1 MKSPWRLFICGW
13 LTILAGS
20 LLAYLVQTSGDITIK
35 EVRFTG
41 NNGQTL
47 SALLYIPPNASART
61 PAPAVLAVHGY
72 INSREVQGPF
82 AIELAR
88 RGYVV
93 LALDQSGHGYS
104 DGPAFANGFGG
115 PAALRYLHGLDLVDK
130 NNIGMEGHSMGG
142 WTVLAAAAAMPEG
155 YKSIVLQGSSTGSG
169 MAAPGTP
176 EWPRNVAVVFAQFDE
191 FAPLMWEVPKGS
203 QVADS
208 AKLKTLFGTEA
219 PVDIGRVYGDIAQ
232 GTARILH
239 NPPVTHPGNHIS
251 HTSVQ
256 HTIDWF
262 AQTLDHDPIEGPA
275 SRDLQGQIWFF
286 KEIGTLAAFVGFI
299 MLMLGSIRGLL
310 SLPVFAPLARPA
322 VSAAWPVRTSRWWM
336 LALISAIIPVATFYP
351 LMGLGA
357 GLLSASAWLPQ
368 GISNQVMF
376 WAVVNGLIVTGL
388 GFLVKTG
395 RAGFAI
401 INWQSNGVLAV
412 VFALTTV
419 LIGYV
424 SLLLA
429 DYFFKIDFRFW
440 FVGLKLLSVDQ
451 FQAMLVYLLPFTL
464 FFMLSLRALHGGLS
478 VATDSRGYQYLSNML
493 VMAGGFLVFLLLQY
507 GSLFITGQLLTPAEP
522 LNTIVMIQFAPLL
535 LMVSLISTCAWRH
548 TGSYVPGALING
560 LWVSWYIVAGQATQ
574 AV

>member
-1 MKSPWRLFICGW
+1 MKSPWRLFMSGC
-13 LTILAGS
+13 LTILGGS
-20 LLAYLVQTSGDITIK
+20 LLAYLIQTSGDIEIK
-35 EVRFTG
+35 DVRFTG

-104 DGPAFANGFGG
+104 EGPAFANGFGG
-115 PAALRYLHGLDLVDK
+115 PAALRYLRSLDLVDED
-130 NNIGMEGHSMGG
+130 NIGLEGHSMGG
-142 WTVLAAAAAMPEG
+142 WTVLAAAAAMPDA
-155 YKSIVLQGSSTGSG
+155 YKSMVLQGSSTGSG
-169 MAAPGTP
+169 MAGPGTP

-203 QVADS
+203 QVAGS
-208 AKLKTLFGTEA
+208 AKLRALFGTDLT
-219 PVDIGRVYGDIAQ
+219 VDIGRVYGDITE
-232 GTARILH
+232 GNARILH
-239 NPPVTHPGNHIS
+239 NPPVTHPANHIS
-251 HTSVQ
+251 HVSVQ

-262 AQTLDHDPIEGPA
+262 AQTLEHDPVEGPS
-275 SRDLQGQIWFF
+275 SRNLQGQIWIF

-299 MLMLGSIRGLL
+299 MLLLGSIRGLL
-310 SLPVFAPLARPA
+310 TLPLFSVLVQP
-322 VSAAWPVRTSRWWM
+322 VSNAAWPTRTGRWWA
-336 LALISAIIPVATFYP
+336 LAAISAIIPVATFYP
-351 LMGLGA
+351 FMGIGAGVLGA
-357 GLLSASAWLPQ
+357 SSWLPQ

-376 WAVVNGLIVTGL
+376 WAVANALLLTGL
-388 GFLVKTG
+388 GFVIKS
-395 RAGFAI
+395 AKVEFAMI
-401 INWQSNGVLAV
+401 SWQHKGALTLL
-412 VFALTTV
+412 FALATV

-424 SLLLA
+424 SLMLA
-429 DYFFKIDFRFW
+429 DYFFKVDFRFW
-440 FVGLKLLSVDQ
+440 FVGLKLLSLDQ
-451 FQAMLVYLLPFTL
+451 FQIMLMYVLPFTL

-478 VATDSRGYQYLSNML
+478 VAGDSRRNQYLSNAL
-493 VMAGGFLVFLLLQY
+493 VMAGGFIVFLILQY
-507 GSLFITGQLLTPAEP
+507 ASLFIGGQLLTPAEP

-535 LMVSLISTCAWRH
+535 LIVSVISTCAWRH

>member
-1 MKSPWRLFICGW
+1 MTSPWRLFMTGW
-13 LTILAGS
+13 ITILAGS

-35 EVRFTG
+35 DVRFTG

-61 PAPAVLAVHGY
+61 PAPGVLAVHGY
-72 INSREVQGPF
+72 INSREVQAPF

-115 PAALRYLHGLDLVDK
+115 PAALRYLRSLDIVDK
-130 NNIGMEGHSMGG
+130 DNIGLEGHSMGG
-142 WTVLAAAAAMPEG
+142 WTVLAAAAAMPDA
-155 YKSIVLQGSSTGSG
+155 YKSVVLQGSSTGSG
-169 MAAPGTP
+169 MAGPGTP

-203 QVADS
+203 EVADS
-208 AKLKTLFGTEA
+208 NKLKALFGTDA
-219 PVDIGRVYGDIAQ
+219 SVDIGRVYGSIAE
-232 GTARILH
+232 GNARVLH

-262 AQTLDHDPIEGPA
+262 AQTLVHDPIEGPS
-275 SRDLQGQIWFF
+275 SRNLEGQIWFF
-286 KEIGTLAAFVGFI
+286 KEIGTLIAFAGFI
-299 MLMLGSIRGLL
+299 TLMLGSIRGLL
-310 SLPVFAPLARPA
+310 TLPLFAPLAQAPGG
-322 VSAAWPVRTSRWWM
+322 AAWQGRNSRWWV
-336 LALISAIIPVATFYP
+336 LAAVSAIIPVATFYP
-351 LMGLGA
+351 FMGIGA
-357 GLLSASAWLPQ
+357 GLISASSILPQ

-376 WAVVNGLIVTGL
+376 WAVANAVLLTGL
-388 GFLVKTG
+388 GFVVKADKVDFSVITLQNKG
-395 RAGFAI
+395 
-401 INWQSNGVLAV
+401 
-412 VFALTTV
+412 ALTLLFAVTTV
-419 LIGYV
+419 FIGYV

-429 DYFFKIDFRFW
+429 DFFFKVDFRFW
-440 FVGLKLLSVDQ
+440 FVGLKLMSVDQ
-451 FQAMLVYLLPFTL
+451 FQTMLVYLLPFTL

-478 VATDSRGYQYLSNML
+478 VAGDSRAHQYISNAL
-493 VMAGGFLVFLLLQY
+493 VMAGGFVVFLLAQY
-507 GSLFITGQLLTPAEP
+507 GSLFVSGQLITPGEP

-560 LWVSWYIVAGQATQ
+560 LWVSWYIVAGQASQ